1 MRAEAKENR
10 IVMKTNTLDV
20 SGMTCGGCT
29 AKVTRALSALPG
41 VAKVDVSL
49 PKKAAEVT
57 FDEALVSV
65 DDMRAAL
72 RTAGYGDAAAP
83 EVTSSKGCCS

>member
-1 MRAEAKENR
+1 M
-10 IVMKTNTLDV
+10 MMTNTLNV

-41 VAKVDVSL
+41 VVKVDVSL
-49 PKKAAEVT
+49 PNKAAEVT
-57 FDEALVSV
+57 FDDAVASV
-65 DDMRAAL
+65 DGMRAAL
-72 RTAGYGDAAAP
+72 RTAGYGDGTAP

>member
-1 MRAEAKENR
+1 MMRAE
-10 IVMKTNTLDV
+10 TLNV

-49 PKKAAEVT
+49 PKSAAEVT
-57 FDEALVSV
+57 FDDALVSV
-65 DDMRAAL
+65 DLMRGAL
-72 RTAGYGDAAAP
+72 RTAGYDVGTTPGA
-83 EVTSSKGCCS
+83 TSPKGCCS

>member
-1 MRAEAKENR
+1 M
-10 IVMKTNTLDV
+10 MKTDTINV

-49 PKKAAEVT
+49 PKNAAEVT
-57 FDEALVSV
+57 FDDALVSV
-65 DDMRAAL
+65 ERLRGALRAA
-72 RTAGYGDAAAP
+72 GYDRATTGV
-83 EVTSSKGCCS
+83 ETSPKRCCS